1 MRQLYAYVAKESTL
15 SFCACFF
22 PVRIAFVS
30 MLNATYLDEQ
40 EKPILTL
47 TGRTES

>member
-15 SFCACFF
+15 SFCVFF

-30 MLNATYLDEQ
+30 MLNATYLDAQ

>member
-1 MRQLYAYVAKESTL
+1 MRQLYAHVAKESTL
-15 SFCACFF
+15 SF

-40 EKPILTL
+40 DKPIITL